1 MVRGWGVAQLDDLDD
16 FGWVQICSNDEL
28 DDFGWFR
35 VTFWEIS
42 YLSLSCQINILS
54 HLFLKQPASLFSWA
68 AGDAGSRSKYT
79 CHPLLRQH
87 TFLTIE
93 MWRSGPTNLVMV
105 HTNSFELLL
114 YIHHPSQELLR
125 TSATAHAN
133 SFGETQCV
141 PHPRCT
147 RSDGSLWQTLG
158 RPICCAL
165 SKSEGPPQPSLTYQF
180 NISTICAYAK
190 MYVYTYTT

>member
-1 MVRGWGVAQLDDLDD
+1 MMNWMILGDLEWH
-16 FGWVQICSNDEL
+16 FEKYPIWV
-28 DDFGWFR
+28 
-35 VTFWEIS
+35 
-42 YLSLSCQINILS
+42 
-54 HLFLKQPASLFSWA
+54 WA
-68 AGDAGSRSKYT
+68 AKLTSCLTCSWSSQPVFFRGQLAMLGAAAKYT